1 MNSFLACNDL
11 TVRFYEQP
19 KPVLN
24 QISLTIQK
32 GEKVLILGPSGSGKS
47 TLISVLAGIIPEHV
61 EADMQ
66 GEVVL
71 QRHTGVMFQDPD
83 SQFCMHRV
91 NEEIAFS
98 LENRSVPREEMDD
111 IIQQLMQK
119 VQLNV
124 DPHTEIHT
132 LSGGMKQRLALA
144 CLLALQPDVLFFD
157 EPTAQLDPA
166 GRMDI
171 FQLLQQLAADQQQT
185 MIFVEHVL
193 DGVIEWM
200 DRVILLDDQGCILAD
215 GAPKGVLVTYE
226 EEMKEAGIWRPK
238 LFPEKWSTIIQD
250 PFHPLSQTFMQTYEA
265 RKAKH
270 EKVPSFE
277 RETMIRTENLQLSYG
292 KKRIMSNL
300 QLDIKAG
307 DWVAIIGENGSGK
320 STFLKHLIRLEPAKK
335 GHIFLKETDLKKWS
349 DRLLYEKAGFV
360 FQNPELQF
368 IQDTVFDEIAFGG
381 RQRNW
386 PESVVQ
392 EKTAQLLKEFGL
404 EKHAKAHPFTLSLG
418 QKRRLSVATML
429 LFDQDVLLLDEP
441 TFGQDEKTAKELM
454 RRLKERQCQ
463 GTTIVMVTHDMEL
476 VDECADQVLLFHQGK
491 HVYDGT
497 PYDLF
502 SNQELVDAYQLRAPL
517 HYRYVA
523 ERKDVLTIAK

>member
-1 MNSFLACNDL
+1 MDSFLACNNL

-19 KPVLN
+19 QPVLH
-24 QISLTIQK
+24 QISLSIQK
-32 GEKVLILGPSGSGKS
+32 GEKVLILGSSGSGKS
-47 TLISVLAGIIPEHV
+47 TLISVLAGIIPEHL

-66 GEVVL
+66 GEVIL

-98 LENRSVPREEMDD
+98 LENRSVPRDEMAG

-119 VQLNV
+119 VQLDV
-124 DPHTEIHT
+124 DPNTDIHT

-144 CLLALQPDVLFFD
+144 CLLALEPDVLFFD

-166 GRMDI
+166 GRMEI
-171 FQLLQQLAADQQQT
+171 FQLLQQLAADQRQT

-200 DRVILLDDQGCILAD
+200 DRVILLDDQGSILAD
-215 GAPKGVLVTYE
+215 GSPKDVLTTYE
-226 EEMKEAGIWRPK
+226 KEMKEAGIWRPK
-238 LFPEKWSTIIQD
+238 LFPEKWSTILQD
-250 PFHPLSQTFMQTYEA
+250 PFHPMSHKLMQTFEA
-265 RKAKH
+265 RKKQN
-270 EKVPSFE
+270 EKVPSTK
-277 RETMIRTENLQLSYG
+277 RETIIRSEDLQLSYG
-292 KKRIMSNL
+292 KKRIMSDL

-307 DWVAIIGENGSGK
+307 EWVAIIGENGSGK
-320 STFLKHLIRLEPAKK
+320 STCLKHLVRLEPTKK
-335 GHIFLKETDLKKWS
+335 GHIFLKETLLKKWS
-349 DRLLYEKAGFV
+349 DRELYEKAGFV

-386 PESVVQ
+386 QESVVQ
-392 EKTAQLLKEFGL
+392 EKTVQLLKEFGL

-441 TFGQDEKTAKELM
+441 TFGQDERTAKELI
-454 RRLKERQCQ
+454 RRLKDRQRQ
-463 GTTIVMVTHDMEL
+463 GTTILMVTHDMDL
-476 VDECADQVLLFHQGK
+476 VDECADQVLLFHQEK

-502 SNQELVDAYQLRAPL
+502 SNRELVNAYQLRTPL

>member
-1 MNSFLACNDL
+1 MGSFLACNDL
-11 TVRFYEQP
+11 TVRFYERHQ
-19 KPVLN
+19 PVLH
-24 QISLTIQK
+24 QISLSIQK

-47 TLISVLAGIIPEHV
+47 TLMSVLAGIIPEHI
-61 EADMQ
+61 EADVQ
-66 GEVVL
+66 GEVTL

-111 IIQQLMQK
+111 MIQQLMVK
-119 VQLNV
+119 VQLDV
-124 DPHTEIHT
+124 DPNTDIHT

-166 GRMDI
+166 GRMEV
-171 FQLLQQLAADQQQT
+171 FQLLQQLAADQRQT

-200 DRVILLDDQGCILAD
+200 DRVILLNDQGGILAD
-215 GAPKGVLVTYE
+215 GSPKDVLATYE
-226 EEMKEAGIWRPK
+226 QEMKEAGIWRPK
-238 LFPEKWSTIIQD
+238 LFPEKWSEIIQD
-250 PFHPLSQTFMQTYEA
+250 PFHPMSYALMQTFDA
-265 RKAKH
+265 RKEQQK
-270 EKVPSFE
+270 KVPSIDQ
-277 RETMIRTENLQLSYG
+277 ETIIRTNDLQLSYG
-292 KKRIMSNL
+292 KKRIMSDL
-300 QLDIKAG
+300 QLEIQAG
-307 DWVAIIGENGSGK
+307 DFVAIIGENGSGK
-320 STFLKHLIRLEPAKK
+320 STCLKHLIRLEPVKK
-335 GHIFLKETDLKKWS
+335 GRIFLKETPLKKWS
-349 DRLLYEKAGFV
+349 DRQLYEKTGFV

-368 IQDTVFDEIAFGG
+368 IQDTVYDEIAFGG

-392 EKTAQLLKEFGL
+392 EKTVQLLKEFGL

-441 TFGQDEKTAKELM
+441 TFGQDERTAKELM
-454 RRLKERQCQ
+454 KRLKERQRQ
-463 GTTIVMVTHDMEL
+463 GTTILMVTHDMDL

-502 SNQELVDAYQLRAPL
+502 SNQKLVEAYDLKVPL

-523 ERKDVLTIAK
+523 ERKDVLTVAK

>member
-1 MNSFLACNDL
+1 MDSFLACNNL

-19 KPVLN
+19 KPVLHEV
-24 QISLTIQK
+24 SLSIQK

-47 TLISVLAGIIPEHV
+47 TLISVLAGIIPEHM
-61 EADMQ
+61 EADVQ
-66 GEVVL
+66 GEVML

-111 IIQQLMQK
+111 IIRHLMQK
-119 VQLNV
+119 VQLDV
-124 DPHTEIHT
+124 DPNTDIHT

-144 CLLALQPDVLFFD
+144 CLLALEPDVLFFD

-166 GRMDI
+166 GRMEI
-171 FQLLQQLAADQQQT
+171 FQLLQQLAADQDQT

-215 GAPKGVLVTYE
+215 GSPKDVMTAYE
-226 EEMKEAGIWRPK
+226 GEMKEAGIWRPK
-238 LFPEKWSTIIQD
+238 IFPEKWSTIIQD
-250 PFHPLSQTFMQTYEA
+250 PFHPLSQTLMQTFESSKE
-265 RKAKH
+265 RR
-270 EKVPSFE
+270 EKVRSTD
-277 RETMIRTENLQLSYG
+277 RETIIRTEDLQLSYG
-292 KKRIMSNL
+292 KKRIMNDL
-300 QLDIKAG
+300 RLDIKAG

-320 STFLKHLIRLEPAKK
+320 STCLKHLIRLEPIKK
-335 GHIFLKETDLKKWS
+335 GHIFLKEKHLKKWS
-349 DRLLYEKAGFV
+349 DRTLYEKAGFV

-392 EKTAQLLKEFGL
+392 EKTYQLLEEFGL

-429 LFDQDVLLLDEP
+429 LFDQDVLMLDEP
-441 TFGQDEKTAKELM
+441 TFGQDEKTAKELI
-454 RRLKERQCQ
+454 RRLKERQRQ
-463 GTTIVMVTHDMEL
+463 GTTVMMVTHDMEI
-476 VDECADQVLLFHQGK
+476 VDECADQVLLFHQGE

-502 SNQELVDAYQLRAPL
+502 SNQKLVDSYQLRVPL

>member
-1 MNSFLACNDL
+1 MDSFLACNNL

-19 KPVLN
+19 QPVLH
-24 QISLTIQK
+24 QISLSIQK

-47 TLISVLAGIIPEHV
+47 TLISVLAGIIPEHL

-66 GEVVL
+66 GEVIL

-98 LENRSVPREEMDD
+98 LENRSVPRAEMDG

-119 VQLNV
+119 VQLDV
-124 DPHTEIHT
+124 DPNTDIHT

-144 CLLALQPDVLFFD
+144 CLLALEPDVLFFD

-166 GRMDI
+166 GRMEI
-171 FQLLQQLAADQQQT
+171 FQLLQQLATDERQT

-200 DRVILLDDQGCILAD
+200 DRVILLDDQGSILAD
-215 GAPKGVLVTYE
+215 GSPKDVLVTYE
-226 EEMKEAGIWRPK
+226 KEMKEAGIWRPK
-238 LFPEKWSTIIQD
+238 LFPEKWSTILQD
-250 PFHPLSQTFMQTYEA
+250 PFHPMSHTLKQTFET
-265 RKAKH
+265 RKEQHKQ
-270 EKVPSFE
+270 VPSTE
-277 RETMIRTENLQLSYG
+277 RETIIRSEDLQLSYG
-292 KKRIMSNL
+292 KKRIMNDL

-320 STFLKHLIRLEPAKK
+320 STCLKHLVRLEPAKK
-335 GHIFLKETDLKKWS
+335 GRIFLKETLLKKWS
-349 DRLLYEKAGFV
+349 DRELYEKAGFV

-392 EKTAQLLKEFGL
+392 EKTIQLLKEFGL

-441 TFGQDEKTAKELM
+441 TFGQDERTAKELI
-454 RRLKERQCQ
+454 RRLKERQRQ
-463 GTTIVMVTHDMEL
+463 GTTILMVTHDMDL
-476 VDECADQVLLFHQGK
+476 VDECADQVLLFHLGK

-502 SNQELVDAYQLRAPL
+502 SNQDLVDAYQLRAPL